1 MARQGG
7 DEITWDDFTEEDWA
21 AMDRANDAVGRE
33 ERDPDSLGSLPDR
46 VDAAT
51 DILGGLG
58 ITAEDL
64 P

>member
-1 MARQGG
+1 VAGRG
-7 DEITWDDFTEEDWA
+7 DEIDWDDMTEEDWA
-21 AMDRANDAVGRE
+21 AMDRANDKVGRE
-33 ERDPDSLGSLPDR
+33 ERNPDSLGSLPDR
-46 VDAAT
+46 VDAAA

>member
-1 MARQGG
+1 MAERG
-7 DEITWDDFTEEDWA
+7 DEISWDDFTEEDWA

-46 VDAAT
+46 VDAAA

>member
-1 MARQGG
+1 MAERG
-7 DEITWDDFTEEDWA
+7 DEISWDDFTEADWA

-33 ERDPDSLGSLPDR
+33 ERNPDSLGSLPDR
-46 VDAAT
+46 VDAAA

-64 P
+64 PG

>member
-1 MARQGG
+1 
-7 DEITWDDFTEEDWA
+7 
-21 AMDRANDAVGRE
+21 MDRANDAVGRE

-46 VDAAT
+46 VDAAA